1 MSKFNHSLNLLQT
14 TKKVTSKEASM
25 VRTLRCSVIVVSLIA
40 AAGCATDVV
49 VDSTY
54 TPEEMLDALER
65 DLGQTR
71 PQIEERLR
79 AEAMAVQVLPGLQ
92 ASLDAEFGGAWMNAE
107 GTALVV
113 GITDPA
119 RADEV
124 RAAGGEPQVVRWSLD
139 QLELAIASAPA
150 TVDPVVHAWR
160 VDVPNNRVV
169 VTTEDPSSPAVA
181 QLVAAIAASGG
192 LDASAVAVEQA
203 AERPRPLYD
212 IRGGDEYIINRN
224 TLCSMGFAVNGGFVT
239 AGHCG
244 RAGSP
249 TDGSN
254 WVAQGVFRGSTFPG
268 NDFAWVEL
276 NSNWASLPYVGNHAG
291 GQVEVRGS
299 AVAAVGSSICRSG
312 RTTGWRCGTV
322 QAHNVTINYAAG
334 PVYGATQTNACAEG
348 GDSGGSFISGN
359 QAQGVTSG
367 GSGNCSSGGTTF
379 FQPVNPILS
388 NYGLSLKTVG
398 GGGGAKEIVSNWN
411 GKCID
416 VPGSNFADGQKL
428 QMWDCNGT
436 GAQKWTFTG
445 GTVQAGGKC
454 MDVAWGNTASGTEI
468 QIANCS
474 GNRAQQFVL
483 SAAGDLVSVLAN
495 KCVDIAGWN
504 NNSGARLII
513 WDCHGGANQK
523 WHLR

>member
-1 MSKFNHSLNLLQT
+1 MHRTVRSL
-14 TKKVTSKEASM
+14 V
-25 VRTLRCSVIVVSLIA
+25 VVSFFTLVA
-40 AAGCATDVV
+40 CETEEGAPTDDPVGP
-49 VDSTY
+49 D
-54 TPEEMLDALER
+54 EMLEALER
-65 DLGQTR
+65 DLAQSR
-71 PQIEERLR
+71 SEVERRLR
-79 AEAMAVQVLPGLQ
+79 AEAIGAQLAPVMQEQLG
-92 ASLDAEFGGAWMNAE
+92 ASFGGAWMNRE

-124 RAAGGEPQVVRWSLD
+124 RLAGGEPKVVRWGLD
-139 QLELAIASAPA
+139 QLDLAVDAAPA
-150 TVDPVVHAWR
+150 TADARIHSWR
-160 VDVPNNRVV
+160 VDVAQNRIVV
-169 VTTEDPSSPAVA
+169 AAEDPASPAVA
-181 QLVAAIAASGG
+181 AFIAELDIDPAA
-192 LDASAVAVEQA
+192 VVVERSL
-203 AERPRPLYD
+203 ERPRPFYD
-212 IRGGDEYIINRN
+212 TRGGDEFIINSN
-224 TLCSMGFAVNGGFVT
+224 TLCSVGFAVERGFVT

-249 TDGSN
+249 TAGSN
-254 WVAQGVFRGSTFPG
+254 WIAQGTFRGSTFPG
-268 NDFAWVEL
+268 NDYAWVEL
-276 NSNWASLPYVGNHAG
+276 NGSWASHPYVGNYSG

-299 AVAAVGSSICRSG
+299 NVAPVGSSICRSG

-367 GSGNCSSGGTTF
+367 GSGNCASGGNTF

-388 NYGLSLKTVG
+388 VYGLQLKTVG
-398 GGGGAKEIVSNWN
+398 GPGPGGGKAIVSNWN

-416 VPGSNFADGQKL
+416 VPNSNFSDGVKL
-428 QMWDCNGT
+428 QMWGCNGT
-436 GAQKWTFTG
+436 NAQKWTFTG

-454 MDVAWGNTASGTEI
+454 MDVTWANPASGTEI
-468 QIANCS
+468 QIVSCN

-495 KCVDIAGWN
+495 KCVDIGGWN
-504 NNSGARLII
+504 GNDGARLII